1 MKIFKLIFAGIVIGV
16 ANVIPG
22 VSGGTMAVVFGI
34 YDELIG
40 VISFNIK
47 QIFSKWKF
55 WLPLAI
61 GMGIGII
68 GFSKIV
74 TFLFEHF
81 PVQTQYFFTG
91 IVLGSI
97 PLILKRTS
105 FSVKKENLGNWISG
119 IVAFAIMIVMV
130 FINTENIVSVIQSE
144 ITPILVVKLVVGG
157 ALAAFAMIIPGISGS
172 FLMVVLGIYSTVIA
186 AISDFNLAIIGITAI
201 GVVLGVFGGAKG
213 VQVLLYK
220 VPKQTYGAI
229 FGLVIGS
236 VFGVLPFGE
245 TVDFFKNGNI
255 LGFFIAFGCGL
266 VGFVL
271 AFFSGKEPENK
282 SENKPENKL
291 VVEKIVD
298 SENLET

>member
-1 MKIFKLIFAGIVIGV
+1 MKILKLILAGIVIGV

-47 QIFSKWKF
+47 QIFSKWRF
-55 WLPLAI
+55 WLPLGL

-68 GFSKIV
+68 AFSKIV

-81 PVQTQYFFTG
+81 PVQTQYFFVG

-105 FSVKKENLGNWISG
+105 LALKKENLGNWISALVG
-119 IVAFAIMIVMV
+119 LVIMLLMV
-130 FINTENIVSVIQSE
+130 FINTDSMVSIIQTE
-144 ITPILVVKLVVGG
+144 LTFGLGVKLLVGG

-172 FLMVVLGIYSTVIA
+172 FLMVILGVYSTIIA
-186 AISDFNLAIIGITAI
+186 AISDFNLPIICVVAVGVIIGIFA
-201 GVVLGVFGGAKG
+201 GAKG
-213 VQVLLYK
+213 VQVLLNK
-220 VPKQTYGAI
+220 VPNQTYGAI

-236 VFGVLPFGE
+236 VFAILPFRE
-245 TVDFFKNGNI
+245 TASFFVDGKI
-255 LGFFIAFGCGL
+255 LGFVIAL
-266 VGFVL
+266 VCAEAGFVL
-271 AFFSGKEPENK
+271 AFFSGKEGKDN
-282 SENKPENKL
+282 SELRIKN
-291 VVEKIVD
+291 
-298 SENLET
+298 